1 MLYFLQGACTF
12 LQGAPVS
19 AWHCVQGLSLKT
31 MRARLRRRLLQLLL
45 ADTGCQVSNQ
55 KYFHYYEKWY
65 IFSFN
70 SVTNPSD
77 FARSL
82 QSLYANVEFC
92 LSNRKAFSLHPAAP
106 PQGPVSS
113 PSQVASSLPLPMFW
127 RWHCDSRSLPMTLR
141 GQLMLSTTTPA
152 ERPLVRQQ

>member
-1 MLYFLQGACTF
+1 MHCYLSFVIFFARCLHIPSGCTS
-12 LQGAPVS
+12 Q
-19 AWHCVQGLSLKT
+19 CVRGLS
-31 MRARLRRRLLQLLL
+31 RLMWRLLQLLL
-45 ADTGCQVSNQ
+45 ADAGCQVSNQ
-55 KYFHYYEKWY
+55 KYVYYNEKWY

-77 FARSL
+77 FARSS
-82 QSLYANVEFC
+82 QSLYANFEFC

-127 RWHCDSRSLPMTLR
+127 RWHCDSRSLPMTQR

-152 ERPLVRQQ
+152 ERLLVRQQ